1 MRLNITHKMIVGF
14 ALMVVF
20 IIVVGVGGLG
30 VIHLLS
36 NQFQDV
42 AHNVVPSLTGS
53 LRQQTRLESTSRQLF
68 TALSQ
73 TRVEDL
79 NQQSTVFQEQLES
92 FKADQRRLEERVK
105 GQSEL
110 QSALNSVDNLVEKY
124 FALADAA
131 LKQQGRLLLLERLA
145 IESDI
150 QYRGLESS
158 LNRSLNKFLLNES
171 NTPAAKAVKSVG
183 RMMATYNYR
192 LMDFKRTQDMASLD
206 KFLDSNK
213 GKLTERYN
221 EVIARGGN
229 FRFALDQLNAIQD
242 HLYGADG
249 LTSVLRKVT
258 SVQADQD
265 DKLHQ
270 IYTLIEQSQSAMEN
284 FIALNRQTLSAAD
297 DKTDAEVFLGRIW
310 IGGLSLGAV
319 IFGIL
324 IAAVLV
330 RTIRTPLAHIHKG
343 LSRLNEGDLN
353 VTFEVHRQDEFGD
366 LSRYLNTVVEGLRD
380 ILQQVAIGA
389 NRLSSVA
396 DNNAAISQQTTEAMN
411 SQGMKLEQTS
421 SAAVEMEHSVA
432 EVARHSKTTL
442 QAVHEF
448 EALSQNIN
456 QQMHD
461 TIISIETQAKG
472 IDQAMGVSNEMAAF
486 GNQIVM
492 ILTTIQ
498 DIAEK
503 TNLLAL
509 NAAIEAA
516 RAGEQGRGFAVVA
529 DEVRGLAGRT
539 RDSVQDIQSMVG
551 NMQNAITRVSEVMN
565 QSFEQTQNCVQQA
578 GRSQALLQSMNDAV
592 FHIRDLNAY
601 IETAA
606 NEQAQ
611 AVAEVSQTLVSINTA
626 AAATSEGAASAS
638 ASSQELLGVAQQQQ
652 ALLARF
658 SVS

>member
-171 NTPAAKAVKSVG
+171 DTPAAKAVKSVG

-353 VTFEVHRQDEFGD
+353 VTFEVHRHDEFGD

-396 DNNAAISQQTTEAMN
+396 DNNAAISQQTTDAMN

-658 SVS
+658 SIS